1 MWPFN
6 GIRKQLEE
14 LKKLCFVLRCGQE
27 VAERSNLLFY
37 TNLSLRLDRI
47 EKLQKQLL
55 FRLGPGNVSIRI
67 TGETS
72 MADVLLF
79 VVYLPPKSAPDV
91 VARKLSVEI
100 DGETRVLELDA
111 DASQVADLSGLEGST
126 VSLSLVDIDNADN
139 QSEASVFSTILKDTI
154 APPKP
159 GVLGLEITAERSKAP
174 AAETPN
180 VEANTSFASDV
191 ADSATDTDA
200 SAGE

>member
-91 VARKLSVEI
+91 VARELTVEI
-100 DGETRVLELDA
+100 DGETQVLELDA
-111 DASQVADLSGLEGST
+111 DSTQVSDLFGLEGST

-139 QSEASVFSTILKDTI
+139 RSGASVFNTTLKDTI

-159 GVLGLEITAERSKAP
+159 GVLGLEVTAERPKAP

-180 VEANTSFASDV
+180 VEADTSSSSDV
-191 ADSATDTDA
+191 VDSATDIDA
-200 SAGE
+200 SASE